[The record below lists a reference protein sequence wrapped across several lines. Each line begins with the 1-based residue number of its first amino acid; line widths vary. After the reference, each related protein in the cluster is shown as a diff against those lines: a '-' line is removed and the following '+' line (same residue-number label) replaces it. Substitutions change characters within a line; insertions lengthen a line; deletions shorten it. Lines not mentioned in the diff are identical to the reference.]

1 MTHQTDRNSTD
12 LQLAQETEQHRNR
25 VSKGQEGAHKPED
38 KTPYREAQEAQE
50 AQDADRQATHLPPK
64 PEHPKKNS
72 GS

>member
-12 LQLAQETEQHRNR
+12 LQLAQEAEQHRNR

-38 KTPYREAQEAQE
+38 KTPYREAQ
-50 AQDADRQATHLPPK
+50 DADRQATHLPPK